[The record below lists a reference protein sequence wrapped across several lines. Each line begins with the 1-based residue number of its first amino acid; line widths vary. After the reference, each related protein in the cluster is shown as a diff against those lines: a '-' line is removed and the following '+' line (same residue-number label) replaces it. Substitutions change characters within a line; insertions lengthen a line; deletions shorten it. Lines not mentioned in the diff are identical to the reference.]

1 MPANSR
7 PASTPSAR
15 TTTTSG
21 RTRRSARGRRPASGG
36 PHPAVTRKKLA
47 QPWYDAQHALRRVR
61 ASGEIKWGGRSVF
74 ISETLA
80 GEPVGIAE
88 TPVGVWLV
96 RYAEIDL
103 GIIDPRTNRLIR
115 FVPARSGRHK
125 ANQPQRLSP
134 MYPV

>member
-1 MPANSR
+1 M
-7 PASTPSAR
+7 
-15 TTTTSG
+15 
-21 RTRRSARGRRPASGG
+21 
-36 PHPAVTRKKLA
+36 
-47 QPWYDAQHALRRVR
+47 R

-88 TPVGVWLV
+88 TREGDWLV

-115 FVPARSGRHK
+115 FVPAPIGPAQSKPTTKTVTYVSGLICNLCSRLLRLVPI
-125 ANQPQRLSP
+125 NTEPPQGG
-134 MYPV
+134 